1 MKLKTAKFHIGLRT
15 IKTAIAV
22 IISMIIVEFL
32 GTSESKLIFAMLGA
46 MAAVQ
51 PTFKE
56 SVESSLTQII
66 GVVFGAVLAVILQ
79 FMHLPP
85 LVATG
90 IGIVLVI
97 TLYNTLHLRFSP
109 GLPCLIVVMLC
120 IDPEEKPILYALE
133 RVWDTAIGL
142 FVGMLLNMLIFPYDN
157 SRRIRIAAE
166 SLDKD
171 LIEFLEDMFDG
182 DDILPNVSL
191 MSAKISEIDKQLNI
205 FAKQKLFWRLRRQK
219 EELHA
224 FQNFENK
231 AKTLVA
237 QLECLSMMPQP
248 GRLNQAN
255 KLLLE
260 ECGAQIRDTRTIDTA
275 TETDIVTNYHICQI
289 LSLRSEL
296 MEILRNK

>member
-120 IDPEEKPILYALE
+120 IHPEEKPILYALE